1 MVACPVRWWEKP
13 EQWLSL
19 GIKKAAGDMRHK
31 MARIEEWFILVF
43 IFLSYIYAVV
53 QFVIF
58 VG

>member
-1 MVACPVRWWEKP
+1 ME
-13 EQWLSL
+13 EETGTLSTCME

-31 MARIEEWFILVF
+31 MARIEEWFILAF
-43 IFLSYIYAVV
+43 IFLSYICAVV